1 MIKFSHSLR
10 NEIYFTVILSFVPEL
25 MSKIALLL
33 SGAINDV
40 LLSASVES
48 KVLKRKGEAIDVPLV
63 LLMSDNESMS
73 IDDDKLVLMLDVDAY
88 ELINNLLEGVL
99 DGERVMPEI
108 TELYVKEWKK
118 EKGLALV
125 VEE

>member
-33 SGAINDV
+33 SGAINEV

-73 IDDDKLVLMLDVDAY
+73 IDDGKLVLMLDVDAY